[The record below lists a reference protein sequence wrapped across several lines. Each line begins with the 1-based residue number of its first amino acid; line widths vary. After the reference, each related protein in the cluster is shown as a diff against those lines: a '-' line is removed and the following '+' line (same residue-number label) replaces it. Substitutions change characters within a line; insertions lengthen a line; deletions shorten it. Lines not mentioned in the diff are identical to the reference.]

1 MSEVNGKASADAGEV
16 ERLRAELAESEKLRD
31 QAIIGAANNLD
42 LAMNLDKEN
51 ERLRA
56 KLAER
61 DALLIG
67 YKSLLRQVM
76 PCLAMST
83 NSQSKSY
90 MRQIESALSSSA
102 EPSAPVER
110 DERDERAEFEKRFG
124 PCTCGED
131 DYEDEMRGWQARA
144 ALERKP

>member
-16 ERLRAELAESEKLRD
+16 ERMRAELAESEKLRD

-61 DALLIG
+61 DAQ
-67 YKSLLRQVM
+67 LRE
-76 PCLAMST
+76 AMEEIEAVFPTGKTATKLRSYLST
-83 NSQSKSY
+83 ST
-90 MRQIESALSSSA
+90 

-110 DERDERAEFEKRFG
+110 DERSSTGFDNPDALRLLSADHCKE
-124 PCTCGED
+124 CGHPDCSGQCYGD
-131 DYEDEMRGWQARA
+131 DMMGDS
-144 ALERKP
+144 